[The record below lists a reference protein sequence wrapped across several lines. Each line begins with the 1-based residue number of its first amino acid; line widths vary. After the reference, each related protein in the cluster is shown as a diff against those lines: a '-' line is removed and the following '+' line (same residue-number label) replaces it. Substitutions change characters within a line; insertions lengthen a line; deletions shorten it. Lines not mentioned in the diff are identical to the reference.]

1 MKNEDQQF
9 SLLESIEVHE
19 FLYEKE
25 DIVRPH
31 ASLWG
36 DFNFSLNGIL
46 EIQVE
51 EQIYLSPPSYGLWI
65 PPQTVHLI
73 YAELSGDFPLG
84 DSRQPIYKSLQP

>member
-1 MKNEDQQF
+1 MRTNNF

-36 DFNFSLNGIL
+36 RFLIL
-46 EIQVE
+46 V
-51 EQIYLSPPSYGLWI
+51 
-65 PPQTVHLI
+65 
-73 YAELSGDFPLG
+73 
-84 DSRQPIYKSLQP
+84 